1 MVKYIL
7 RDISKYHFIR
17 RVFMRKE
24 VICFDLN
31 ILDKLLSKILKRYTY
46 KIYRKGIVDGYN
58 WANCKRKD

>member
-1 MVKYIL
+1 
-7 RDISKYHFIR
+7 
-17 RVFMRKE
+17 MRKE

-58 WANCKRKD
+58 WAKSKRKG